1 MHGADSDIL
10 LFDSDI
16 DKTKRVVLKSI
27 WGRKRISNDRN
38 DFSSADKMGDIKR
51 LKSRYYE
58 SCTKFQ
64 PTNRVFFDSKNSISL
79 LSILFSSLSM
89 HSTPFWILEI
99 SPSTLLNLQ
108 TVSVT

>member
-51 LKSRYYE
+51 L
-58 SCTKFQ
+58 
-64 PTNRVFFDSKNSISL
+64 
-79 LSILFSSLSM
+79 
-89 HSTPFWILEI
+89 
-99 SPSTLLNLQ
+99 
-108 TVSVT
+108 